1 MYRVKINRMK
11 PNKVLKVLYT
21 KDYLRYTLFNTAYCY
36 AKETESDLLLLV
48 NLPTKLIEGKAQN
61 KMKWEYFQV
70 FQLA

>member
-1 MYRVKINRMK
+1 MYRVKINQMK

-36 AKETESDLLLLV
+36 AKETEWSVAPCEPSHQADR
-48 NLPTKLIEGKAQN
+48 GKAQN
-61 KMKWEYFQV
+61 KMKYEYFQV